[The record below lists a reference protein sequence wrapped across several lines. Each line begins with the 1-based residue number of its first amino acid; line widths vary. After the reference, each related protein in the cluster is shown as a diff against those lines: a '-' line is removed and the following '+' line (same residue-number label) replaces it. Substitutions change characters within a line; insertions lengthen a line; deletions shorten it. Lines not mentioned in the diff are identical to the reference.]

1 MAARDV
7 AKVISFQAKRRGKP
21 TGKPTGKPQ
30 SDHHHTKLQGAD
42 GVRDGHCKLP
52 VIYEPMGKAA
62 DTAAGPHIVE
72 GATGGVFSIAARAP
86 DDDCNKS
93 SAAAVTIE
101 SAEQAQRGGCGGTKK
116 QPLPPKKQKT
126 TATGASHGQTS
137 AGCRARGDSTPA
149 ATPSSWGST
158 SAVWPSKTS
167 KSVSASSSAF
177 SPVCR
182 SGSRKKGAM
191 VPPGALKRIAAQ
203 ATARKRSS
211 SSGFVRPPQAV
222 CAPPPPP
229 RHLPRPFVVDGH
241 GDIDTDDPELISLQ
255 QPQGQQNDVH
265 VNAPNISYDRGG
277 RTVTQSRLAGQDQ
290 LSSHGSGPV
299 SPAVSVDGSP
309 PSSPWV
315 AAGYVLP
322 ADEYEI
328 HC

>member
-149 ATPSSWGST
+149 ASPSSRLRQSGLRKLPNPFRLR
-158 SAVWPSKTS
+158 AQL
-167 KSVSASSSAF
+167 SVLS
-177 SPVCR
+177 VVQDR
-182 SGSRKKGAM
+182 
-191 VPPGALKRIAAQ
+191 
-203 ATARKRSS
+203 ARKAQWCR
-211 SSGFVRPPQAV
+211 QA
-222 CAPPPPP
+222 
-229 RHLPRPFVVDGH
+229 R
-241 GDIDTDDPELISLQ
+241 
-255 QPQGQQNDVH
+255 
-265 VNAPNISYDRGG
+265 
-277 RTVTQSRLAGQDQ
+277 
-290 LSSHGSGPV
+290 
-299 SPAVSVDGSP
+299 
-309 PSSPWV
+309 
-315 AAGYVLP
+315 
-322 ADEYEI
+322 
-328 HC
+328 